1 MRSQVVKVGHVL
13 MVELPDSFC
22 QQTGVVEGAPID
34 LDLKGDQLTIR
45 PVRFGVGDLI
55 ARIKRPGDAPGAP
68 SGPGGGEKAEPEKPA
83 IQPAKVRTR
92 NL

>member
-13 MVELPDSFC
+13 MVELPESFC
-22 QQTGVVEGAPID
+22 EQAGVVEGAAID
-34 LDLKGDQLTIR
+34 LDVKGDQLTIR

-68 SGPGGGEKAEPEKPA
+68 AASPAPAEPARPA

>member
-1 MRSQVVKVGHVL
+1 MRSQVLKVGHVL
-13 MVELPDSFC
+13 MVELPESFC
-22 QQTGVVEGAPID
+22 EQAGVTEGAAID
-34 LDLKGDQLTIR
+34 LDVKGEQLTIR

-55 ARIKRPGDAPGAP
+55 ARIKRPGDGPAQP
-68 SGPGGGEKAEPEKPA
+68 SASPAASAEPEKPA